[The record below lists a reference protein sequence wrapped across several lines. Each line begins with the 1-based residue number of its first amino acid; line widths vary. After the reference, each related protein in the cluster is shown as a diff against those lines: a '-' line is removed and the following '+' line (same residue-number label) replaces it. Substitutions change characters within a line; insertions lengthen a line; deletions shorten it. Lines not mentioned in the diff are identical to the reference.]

1 MATKVRT
8 QGVPTFN
15 DAVPLVRGLPLTV
28 YLLAA
33 LKFAGTL
40 AFSSRYGFHRDEMY
54 YLASSRHPALGYVD
68 YPPITPMLARFDTL
82 IFGTALWS
90 LRLLPILAGTAIVI
104 VAAMIARDLGGGP
117 LAQSVAAFCIL
128 VSGIYL
134 GGTWVFETVAFDM
147 LMWAITILLLVRL
160 LRTGDPRWWIAIGV
174 SFGIGLETK
183 YTILALGLG
192 VAVGLILTSERRQLT
207 TPWPWIAAL
216 IAAAI
221 LAPNLLW
228 QVQHGWP
235 SLSYLT
241 SHHGRIAQETSRIQF
256 VLEQLVL
263 VNLFLLPIVV
273 AGMVWLFRQRQFR
286 LLAWIPIVVEVAF
299 LLAGGKSYYATPVFV
314 VLYSAGS
321 VALETYLS
329 EGRRLLRRAAV
340 LAPATLLARR
350 LAAYRPSGSS
360 GNHHG
365 EAESLQS
372 TDRLRGHDWLAGV
385 RPHSCPRVRLSAA
398 CGAGTHADSRRQLRR
413 GWCHR
418 PLRLPLPLAP
428 GPERAS
434 HVLLLEAR
442 PRGRQCAHPRRS
454 NAVVV
459 GRSMPVR
466 PTRGDRHQQP
476 RCSQRGVRQ
485 SGHTMP
491 GAYQSR

>member
-1 MATKVRT
+1 
-8 QGVPTFN
+8 
-15 DAVPLVRGLPLTV
+15 
-28 YLLAA
+28 
-33 LKFAGTL
+33 
-40 AFSSRYGFHRDEMY
+40 MY

-82 IFGTALWS
+82 VFGTALWS

-117 LAQSVAAFCIL
+117 RAQSVAAFCIL

-160 LRTGDPRWWIAIGV
+160 LRTGDPRWWIPIGV

-221 LAPNLLW
+221 LAPNLIW

-235 SLSYLT
+235 SVSYLT
-241 SHHGRIAQETSRIQF
+241 SHHGRIAQETSRGQF

-286 LLAWIPIVVEVAF
+286 LLAWIPIAVEAAF
-299 LLAGGKSYYATPVFV
+299 LVAGGKSYYATPVFV
-314 VLYSAGS
+314 LLYAGGS
-321 VALETYLS
+321 VGLEPYLS

-340 LAPATLLARR
+340 VVPAALLAVVLLPIALPVLPATTMAKLNLYKVRTDYGDMIGWPEFVRTVARVYDSLPPAER
-350 LAAYRPSGSS
+350 AHTGILV
-360 GNHHG
+360 GNYG
-365 EAESLQS
+365 EAGAIDLYGPRYHLPQALSGHLTYYYWKPAHVVVRALILVEVTPSSLEGQCRS
-372 TDRLRGHDWLAGV
+372 TRRVATVTNSLGV
-385 RPHSCPRVRLSAA
+385 RNEEYGNPVVLCQGHINLDKVWP
-398 CGAGTHADSRRQLRR
+398 RQL
-413 GWCHR
+413 HY
-418 PLRLPLPLAP
+418 
-428 GPERAS
+428 
-434 HVLLLEAR
+434 
-442 PRGRQCAHPRRS
+442 
-454 NAVVV
+454 
-459 GRSMPVR
+459 
-466 PTRGDRHQQP
+466 D
-476 RCSQRGVRQ
+476 
-485 SGHTMP
+485 
-491 GAYQSR
+491 